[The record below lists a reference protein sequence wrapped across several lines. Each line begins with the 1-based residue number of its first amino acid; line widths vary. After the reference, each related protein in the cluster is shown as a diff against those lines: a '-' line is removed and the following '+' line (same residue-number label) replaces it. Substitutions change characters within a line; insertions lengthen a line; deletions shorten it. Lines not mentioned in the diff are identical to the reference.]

1 MTARNNTRFFEN
13 SSGNNFFVVD
23 DYSAPKGAVF
33 SLKERGQWSYEKYWN
48 FWGNSITEGFGI
60 IHVPDTA
67 REILPQSTTE
77 KEEKIMTKFKTLK
90 ELFTC
95 GEDFQVKVG
104 FNEDNAHRVMEVFR
118 KARNRN
124 LPFELDEVFTGTWM
138 CSDVETGYTPSNWGY
153 FGVVDGNT
161 FICDGIVSDNILS
174 VDELEALAEAV
185 TPSVVDLA
193 TTGSSLVLAGEVL
206 LTYKNG
212 QTFNLRNNG
221 KASLDVDRHL
231 IITEHDFVKDTQ
243 PAYERVEVK
252 LSDLASVE
260 AGNTKLTVV
269 DENIIAVT
277 TTFKL

>member
-23 DYSAPKGAVF
+23 NYSAPRGAIF
-33 SLKERGQWSYEKYWN
+33 SLEGRGQRSYEEYWN
-48 FWGNSITEGFGI
+48 FWGDSITEGFGI
-60 IHVPDTA
+60 VDVPYTA
-67 REILPQSTTE
+67 REILPQGTTE
-77 KEEKIMTKFKTLK
+77 KEEKIMRTFKNLK

-95 GEDFQVKVG
+95 GEDFQVSVG
-104 FNEDNAHRVMEVFR
+104 FNGDKVDRVMEVFR
-118 KARNRN
+118 KARNQG
-124 LPFELDEVFTGTWM
+124 LPFEIDEVFEGTWM
-138 CSDVETGYTPSNWGY
+138 NPEGGGYTPDNWGH
-153 FGVVDGNT
+153 FGVVSGNT
-161 FICDGIVSDNILS
+161 FVCDGIVADIVLS

-193 TTGSSLVLAGEVL
+193 TTGSSLVLEGEVL